1 MEAWQQTFA
10 HMKSQYMV
18 KSIQRLEQIDTLIA
32 ALDQIPSD
40 LDVMRQVMRHFHW
53 LAGSGGIYDMPTIT
67 DVGGHGEKYCD
78 DIINSKAIFQDV
90 DRKHIRMLVETARKV
105 LQGQAVDKE
114 GAAPSADTIMT
125 PIELD
130 VILVE
135 DDENNSRIL
144 TNLLE
149 LEGLLVRDHRSIF
162 AAQRAIRERI
172 PKGLIIS
179 LKVIDNTVFET
190 VERLRS
196 LPEGADTVVL
206 LVEKMKGLADRT
218 RAAFAGIDK
227 IIDTSAPWPETIN
240 HFRRVIDSLRPQ
252 PYKVLSV
259 EDDPDQSRYIRAVLE
274 SIGCTVESI
283 LDPTEFAPK
292 LAAFNPDL
300 LLLDIMLGELTG
312 FDLALYVRQNKVFSS
327 VPIIFLSTQTHIES
341 KIHAHK
347 LGAEEFLAKPV
358 TRERLA
364 AAVATKAERARRKK
378 AEKKRDGITDVSN
391 YSHWVQQLLMLPVK
405 DERGVDRKLVM
416 LVLDIDDFSRVNEGL
431 GFAAGDML
439 LVSLATLLKSRLRN
453 AVIGRHG
460 PDSLAVVIEDLSEGD
475 AVKLTK
481 MLLDKFSSIE
491 HKLDNGVGFYATCSA
506 GIVPVPSHNFSV
518 QGWIAATNI
527 LLDKAKDLGRSSI
540 ASPMGTNQTN
550 KM

>member
-1 MEAWQQTFA
+1 
-10 HMKSQYMV
+10 
-18 KSIQRLEQIDTLIA
+18 
-32 ALDQIPSD
+32 
-40 LDVMRQVMRHFHW
+40 
-53 LAGSGGIYDMPTIT
+53 
-67 DVGGHGEKYCD
+67 
-78 DIINSKAIFQDV
+78 
-90 DRKHIRMLVETARKV
+90 
-105 LQGQAVDKE
+105 
-114 GAAPSADTIMT
+114 
-125 PIELD
+125 
-130 VILVE
+130 
-135 DDENNSRIL
+135 
-144 TNLLE
+144 
-149 LEGLLVRDHRSIF
+149 
-162 AAQRAIRERI
+162 
-172 PKGLIIS
+172 